1 MLCAVL
7 FISTAI
13 DVSPA
18 GRGLM
23 AQDLQSF
30 ENDVPFGFR
39 MSFFKGSGDSTVC
52 RLTLTVENEHLLFF
66 RGRTFYEAHYEAF
79 LNMRETEMRY
89 ILKGLW
95 DKKVRVPSYDETSL
109 AEHFDP
115 LTLTTRALPGKYE
128 GFVEVKDVQ
137 ANTYGNGRV
146 SVQIPDFTRDLP
158 KISTPL
164 FFAVPEDL
172 PSDQKP
178 DAPPMDSIP
187 TEASLKVPSGKPI
200 WLMVEVYADSSNLP
214 KNWKLTAEVVK
225 ELMLFPRI
233 DIDLADSLTRQ
244 RKMIEVPTGTMGLG
258 MYELDVHLRDANN
271 ISMARATSFKFRVV
285 RSADWVAK
293 NYKNEIKYLRYLVRE
308 NEMKRLQ
315 SIPEEEQ
322 AKSLE
327 EFWAKIDPVPATAVN
342 ELRVQYFE
350 RIDYANKHFTTEE
363 NEGWETNMG
372 EVYILLGPP
381 TEIYGSRLNQIWVYE
396 YEGLVLHFFG
406 HNLRNRNEFDEYIR
420 ERRWW

>member
-1 MLCAVL
+1 MAPRPRE
-7 FISTAI
+7 AK
-13 DVSPA
+13 
-18 GRGLM
+18 
-23 AQDLQSF
+23 AQDLHQF
-30 ENDVPFGFR
+30 ENDIPFGFR
-39 MSFFKGSGDSTVC
+39 MSFFKAPGGDSTLC
-52 RLTLTVENEHLLFF
+52 RLTLTVDNGNLLFF
-66 RGRTFYEAHYEAF
+66 RGDRYYEARYEAF
-79 LNMRETEMRY
+79 INMREIETRN

-95 DKKVRVPSYDETSL
+95 DKTVRVPSYDETSL

-115 LTLTTRALPGKYE
+115 LTLMSKALPGKYE

-146 SVQIPDFTRDLP
+146 SVTVPDFNNDLP
-158 KISTPL
+158 KVSTPL
-164 FFAVPEDL
+164 FLQVPDDL
-172 PSDQKP
+172 PMDQKP
-178 DAPPMDSIP
+178 SIPPADSIP
-187 TEASLKVPSGKPI
+187 AEANLKVPSGKPL
-200 WLMVEVYADSSNLP
+200 WMMVEVYADSAKLP
-214 KNWKLTAEVVK
+214 DNWILSAEVVK
-225 ELMLFPRI
+225 ELELYPRI
-233 DIDLADSLTRQ
+233 DVDLTDGLKKQ
-244 RKMIEVPTGTMGLG
+244 RKLIEVPTGTMGLG
-258 MYELDVHLRDANN
+258 MYELDVHLRDSNGV
-271 ISMARATSFKFRVV
+271 SMARANSFKFQIV

-308 NEMKRLQ
+308 DEMKRLEG
-315 SIPEEEQ
+315 IPEDQQ
-322 AKSLE
+322 AAALE
-327 EFWAKIDPVPATAVN
+327 DFWAKIDPVPATAVN

-350 RIDYANKHFTTEE
+350 RIDYANKHFTTES